1 MLACPFF
8 TNDSC
13 DVFFLS
19 SFRNPAY
26 FSTPN
31 TRTDIYPPLSNLSI
45 TSARQDDHSNFQL
58 PGFSAGNSVTPLRP
72 SDTYIPYSAGVPV
85 TKTSPSKVSLTPNE
99 LEQGFVLNG

>member
-1 MLACPFF
+1 MLASPFF
-8 TNDSC
+8 LTI
-13 DVFFLS
+13 VLTFFLS

-45 TSARQDDHSNFQL
+45 MNARQDDQSNFQL
-58 PGFSAGNSVTPLRP
+58 PGFSSGSSVTPLRP
-72 SDTYIPYSAGVPV
+72 SDTYIPYSTGVPV

-99 LEQGFVLNG
+99 LEQGFFNG